1 MLLLLL
7 LCNLDKYPQTNFT
20 VFRRFNEDGAS
31 GRAASGHPVWVVN
44 HRINRPKRQLEL
56 QFW

>member
-1 MLLLLL
+1 MLL